1 MTNHKLNNSSLN
13 ELTARVSVP
22 TYNRENVKSGIVHV
36 GVGGFHRAH
45 EAMYIDQL
53 LHDSSNENWGI
64 CGVAL
69 LTFDQKI
76 YNVLKDQDGLYTLV
90 VKELD
95 GSLTKRVIGSIVDY
109 LYAPDSPKAVIE
121 KMANPEVKIITLTIT
136 EGGYNLNEATGEFN
150 FENPQIIH
158 DSKNPESP
166 ITIFGYLTQALK
178 LRKEQNSG
186 AVTIL
191 SCDNIE
197 GNGHVTKKMLL
208 SYVQFAEPELL
219 DWIESNVSFPNSMVD
234 RITPATMPADI
245 AELKEVSG
253 IEDQWPVVCESFQ
266 QWVIEDDFIAGRP
279 NLESVGVQFVKNVAP
294 FEKMKL
300 GLLNAGHTVVG
311 ILGSLM
317 GYSTID
323 EAVTDPNIGTFLANY
338 LDAEVTPILRDLDGM
353 DLTAYKQMLIKR
365 FSNVYIKDQIDRI
378 CSETSAKMPKFILPT
393 VQEQLKGNKE
403 ISYASFVIAAWA
415 IYSLG
420 YNEKNEAIT
429 IKDAL
434 AETLLA
440 QAKLAQDYPK
450 NFLEL
455 DEVFGNLSQSDIFA
469 DAFAKAYQNIVS
481 FGVEKCIVEM
491 NSNFLIEK

>member
-1 MTNHKLNNSSLN
+1 MTNYKLNNSSLK
-13 ELTARVSVP
+13 ELTVRVSVP
-22 TYNRENVKSGIVHV
+22 TYNRENVKTGIVHV

-53 LHDSSNENWGI
+53 LHDESNANWGI

-69 LTFDQKI
+69 LSFDQKI
-76 YNVLKDQDGLYTLV
+76 YNTLNDQDGLYTLV

-95 GSLTKRVIGSIVDY
+95 GTLTKRVIGSIVDC
-109 LYAPDSPKAVIE
+109 LFAPESPIAVIE
-121 KMANPEVKIITLTIT
+121 KMAHPDVKIITLTIT
-136 EGGYNLNEATGEFN
+136 EGGYNLNEATGTFN
-150 FENPQIIH
+150 FSNPQIIH
-158 DSKNPESP
+158 DSKNPDSP
-166 ITIFGYLTQALK
+166 TTIFGYLTQALK
-178 LRKEQNSG
+178 LRKEQNAG

-191 SCDNIE
+191 SCDNIQE
-197 GNGHVTKKMLL
+197 NGHVTKKMLL
-208 SYVQFAEPELL
+208 SYIAFAEPDLL
-219 DWIESNVSFPNSMVD
+219 DWINDNVSFPNSMVD

-300 GLLNAGHTVVG
+300 GLLNAGHSVVG
-311 ILGSLM
+311 ILGSLR

-338 LDAEVTPILRDLDGM
+338 LDAEVTPILRDLEGM
-353 DLTAYKQMLIKR
+353 DLKAYKQTLINR
-365 FSNVYIKDQIDRI
+365 FSNIYIKDQIDRI
-378 CSETSAKMPKFILPT
+378 CSETSAKIPKFILPT
-393 VQEQLKGNKE
+393 VQEQLKSNKA

-420 YNEKNEAIT
+420 FNEKNEVIN

-434 AETLLA
+434 QETLLA
-440 QAKLAQDYPK
+440 QAKLAQTNPK
-450 NFLEL
+450 VFLEL
-455 DEVFGNLSQSDIFA
+455 GDVFGSLSQSEIFS
-469 DAFAKAYQNIVS
+469 DAFAKAYQDIVS
-481 FGVEKCIVEM
+481 FGVEKCIEEM